1 MPPFRVLMRSLA
13 LILVALGAGLMALH
27 AHARQAPD
35 GPVVRVA
42 AIEGVIGP
50 AKTRY
55 IASAIDGAQGE
66 AAAVVLTMNTPGGL
80 DQAMREINAAILA
93 SEVPV
98 IVYVSPEGARATSAG
113 AYILYASHLAAMAPG
128 TSVGAATPVQMG
140 GGFDDAPEDER
151 PVPED
156 APEDDAGSGAEDGE
170 NGETA
175 EADAEE
181 DAEAPR
187 GSPLPAPGN
196 TQAMRNKAV
205 NDAVAYIRSLAELRD
220 RNGDWAERAVREGVS
235 LTYSGALEQDVID
248 IVATDLQ
255 DLFAQ
260 ASGQTVTVRGA
271 GEIELDLADAI
282 IERVEMGFADEF
294 LSVITDPNIALL
306 LMNLGFIGILVS
318 FYQGLE
324 PVTLIAGLIC
334 LIIGLY
340 ALNTLPLN
348 YAGAALIMLG
358 LGLLIA
364 EIFFAS
370 YGLLALGGLIAF
382 AVGALM
388 LVDSDVEGLRID
400 WWMVAGATG
409 VLGVAVFAA
418 ASYGLAAQGR
428 KVTTGKESLLGD
440 TGRVLS
446 WADGHGHVH
455 VQGERWQAV
464 SQSPLAPGDTVSVTA
479 VDGLVLTVTPKPEE
493 PPHA

>member
-1 MPPFRVLMRSLA
+1 ML
-13 LILVALGAGLMALH
+13 
-27 AHARQAPD
+27 D
-35 GPVVRVA
+35 VVWLQ
-42 AIEGVIGP
+42 
-50 AKTRY
+50 Y
-55 IASAIDGAQGE
+55 
-66 AAAVVLTMNTPGGL
+66 
-80 DQAMREINAAILA
+80 
-93 SEVPV
+93 
-98 IVYVSPEGARATSAG
+98 
-113 AYILYASHLAAMAPG
+113 HLA
-128 TSVGAATPVQMG
+128 
-140 GGFDDAPEDER
+140 
-151 PVPED
+151 
-156 APEDDAGSGAEDGE
+156 
-170 NGETA
+170 
-175 EADAEE
+175 
-181 DAEAPR
+181 
-187 GSPLPAPGN
+187 
-196 TQAMRNKAV
+196 KACRLSF
-205 NDAVAYIRSLAELRD
+205 IQR
-220 RNGDWAERAVREGVS
+220 AERAVREGVS
-235 LTYSGALEQDVID
+235 LTYSGALDQGVIE

-260 ASGQTVTVRGA
+260 ASGQTVSVRGA
-271 GEIELDLADAI
+271 GEIELDLAGAI
-282 IERVEMGFADEF
+282 IERVEMSFADEF

-409 VLGVAVFAA
+409 TLGVAFFAA
-418 ASYGLAAQGR
+418 AGYGLAAQGR
-428 KVTTGKESLLGD
+428 KVTTGRESLLNE

-446 WADGHGHVH
+446 WDGGRGHVH

-464 SQSPLAPGDTVSVTA
+464 SQSPLSPGATVEVTA
-479 VDGLVLTVTPKPEE
+479 VDGLILTVTPKPEE